1 MGIEILLPFL
11 TFGTLFAVAILGFAS
26 AQRTEARRKDPDA
39 RKPSL
44 AADQSSHARPTD
56 V

>member
-11 TFGTLFAVAILGFAS
+11 TFGTLLAVAIFGFVS
-26 AQRTEARRKDPDA
+26 AQRTEARRKDPEA
-39 RKPSL
+39 RKSTL

>member
-11 TFGTLFAVAILGFAS
+11 TFGTLLAVAIFAYVS
-26 AQRTEARRKDPDA
+26 VQRTEARRRDPTA
-39 RKPSL
+39 RKSTL